1 MLSTNIER
9 GKGEGGLE
17 KKKEGKKEG
26 KVLPPSKKQNRK

>member
-9 GKGEGGLE
+9 GKGEGGKE